1 MFFAPGEEI
10 HPGPGLRPAGCR
22 GCGWWRFHPL
32 RLSCACMQCSH
43 SLEVHCDGASGDV
56 QYLAGQA
63 EPRTAGITAR
73 CARSGEH
80 APGDYI
86 TENLNDGGESG
97 TGPLGGKRDGPGKR
111 GVSEDRGKAGQV
123 RYWQCGQAEKSPD
136 LAISDLSRF
145 LPLVPL
151 PPPVPSLLPLS
162 RFLPHI
168 GPAPASLPWSSRSP
182 SRGPVPLPPANI
194 GPVLLPPARPV
205 LLPPLRADPAK
216 AGDAGLS
223 FQRAF
228 WISTWSL

>member
-1 MFFAPGEEI
+1 MVGGHGRSLDEVRWRLLDELLGVGDGDVHRLDAGHCGPVFFAPDEEI

-86 TENLNDGGESG
+86 TENLNDHLNDINSH
-97 TGPLGGKRDGPGKR
+97 R
-111 GVSEDRGKAGQV
+111 SETPSTSL
-123 RYWQCGQAEKSPD
+123 SP
-136 LAISDLSRF
+136 
-145 LPLVPL
+145 
-151 PPPVPSLLPLS
+151 
-162 RFLPHI
+162 
-168 GPAPASLPWSSRSP
+168 WMTSP
-182 SRGPVPLPPANI
+182 TPIINDFG
-194 GPVLLPPARPV
+194 
-205 LLPPLRADPAK
+205 
-216 AGDAGLS
+216 
-223 FQRAF
+223 F
-228 WISTWSL
+228 

>member
-1 MFFAPGEEI
+1 MATCTGSMPECGPVFFAPGEEI

-43 SLEVHCDGASGDV
+43 SLEVHCDGASGEV
-56 QYLAGQA
+56 QYLAGQE

-97 TGPLGGKRDGPGKR
+97 TGRGESGTGPLLASGT
-111 GVSEDRGKAGQV
+111 SAGKAGQV

-145 LPLVPL
+145 LPPL
-151 PPPVPSLLPLS
+151 PPADLS
-162 RFLPHI
+162 RFLP
-168 GPAPASLPWSSRSP
+168 LFR
-182 SRGPVPLPPANI
+182 LPPAI
-194 GPVLLPPARPV
+194 RTCPASSRY
-205 LLPPLRADPAK
+205 
-216 AGDAGLS
+216 
-223 FQRAF
+223 
-228 WISTWSL
+228 